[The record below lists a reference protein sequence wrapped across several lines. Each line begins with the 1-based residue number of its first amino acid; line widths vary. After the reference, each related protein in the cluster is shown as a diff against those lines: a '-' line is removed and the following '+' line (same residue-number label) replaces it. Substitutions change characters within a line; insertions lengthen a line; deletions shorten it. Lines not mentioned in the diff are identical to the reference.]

1 MEPDHQN
8 REEKAIWEQYKGHS
22 PLQTVQ
28 PHFLL
33 ANSHIFLVYS
43 SLLRLLL
50 RRHFFLWVRYVLMKD
65 SIEKSARAVE
75 FLRTKVSLLLPDYVP
90 CRES

>member
-1 MEPDHQN
+1 MG
-8 REEKAIWEQYKGHS
+8 AISRPQSTTDGTASFSCVE
-22 PLQTVQ
+22 
-28 PHFLL
+28 
-33 ANSHIFLVYS
+33 HIIDSYNALVRSYL
-43 SLLRLLL
+43 LLRLLL

-75 FLRTKVSLLLPDYVP
+75 FLRTKVSLMLPDYVP